1 MPLELNPEIYR
12 AVLESVPTGVYMVDS
27 QRRIVFWNASAERIT
42 GYLGQEVIGHF
53 CPDNILMH
61 CDPDEVLLC
70 GSGCPMVRT
79 MQDGRP
85 TEANL
90 FLRHK
95 DGQRVPVRVRTVP
108 IRDEFGAIIGSAEFF
123 DRRPFLA
130 RTESDRR
137 KAAGNSMDEATDLPD
152 HAAMLASFQAA
163 LATLGESRKTFGV
176 LFIAIDN
183 VERLRHVDGWQA
195 VHEVLYAVAQTL
207 AASLRQADVV
217 GRWEEERF
225 LALIACSEPVYLL
238 SCAERLKRLIRL
250 AGVPWWGDRLTVTVS
265 MGGTMA
271 IAGDTT
277 ESILRRAGEALEAS
291 LAEGPDSVWVV

>member
-12 AVLESVPTGVYMVDS
+12 AVLESVPVGVYLVDS
-27 QRRIVFWNASAERIT
+27 QRRIVFWNASAERLT

-61 CDPDEVLLC
+61 CDRDEVLLC
-70 GSGCPMVRT
+70 GSGCPLVRA
-79 MQDGRP
+79 MQDGRS
-85 TEANL
+85 TEADL

-95 DGQRVPVRVRTVP
+95 HGQRVPVRVNTVP
-108 IRDEFGAIIGSAEFF
+108 IRDDFGAIVGSAEFF
-123 DRRPFLA
+123 ERRPFLA
-130 RTESDRR
+130 RTGSDRR
-137 KAAGNSMDEATDLPD
+137 HAAGDSLDSATELPES
-152 HAAMLASFQAA
+152 AAMLSSLQAA
-163 LATLGESRKTFGV
+163 LAALGEFQKTFGV
-176 LFIAIDN
+176 LFIAIDG
-183 VERLRHVDGWQA
+183 VERLRHVDGCQA
-195 VHEVLYAVAQTL
+195 VHEVLYAVGQTL

-225 LALIACSEPVYLL
+225 VALVACSEPVYLL

-277 ESILRRAGEALEAS
+277 ESILRRGGEALEAS